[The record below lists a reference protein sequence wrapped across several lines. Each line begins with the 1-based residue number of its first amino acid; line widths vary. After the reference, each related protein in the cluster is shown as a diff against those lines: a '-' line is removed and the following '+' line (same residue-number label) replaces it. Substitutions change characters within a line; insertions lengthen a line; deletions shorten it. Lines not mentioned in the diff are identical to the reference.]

1 MIKKLIPRNIDTG
14 LLAFL
19 AIYNLPSGWAPY
31 SIVVDRVLYF
41 SISLNPLTGLY
52 IADYLLAS
60 ALMIAIAKRH
70 RTPLPAVL
78 ASTPVFI
85 YLTAE
90 LTDSIALL
98 PLASVPMILSLYPV
112 ARRIGAIAILRALAA
127 VILIFEAIAIA
138 SALTYFATGARS
150 PPIEY
155 IAARE
160 RQLWALAEWMGIG
173 LVIAASIMWLI
184 LKAIGRSHPLE
195 TENNNRSNE
204 KIAGE
209 RTPSILENPK
219 IIIPA
224 SIALVAILVI
234 LPHLPTVNPEG
245 KPVSVDTYFYTG
257 AMLRADKYGLEKALK
272 AYYPERPLHILA
284 IYQLYRLVG
293 DPILLMD
300 IIHPIASLSLLTIS
314 SYIVALRKHGPRAAG
329 LTAILT
335 ASGHW
340 TLAFISGGFQSNSL
354 ALGVLLLLFALRG
367 REILAAPAIM
377 VLGGLIH
384 PWTLAVVVPAYI
396 LYLARVERAGWRP
409 ILYVA
414 LSIVLILYIADQ
426 VSTSI
431 TGVSALERLNRVAR
445 VETIPQ
451 AIAGLPSI
459 DAGDLLVYTVN
470 IFRGFQVYTWGA
482 LTVAPILILASL
494 STRRSAATAFM
505 AIAPIAMI
513 PTIHAPG
520 LVFRIYLDI
529 PLEIAAALALARV
542 RDRLLTAAAVIAILA
557 RALIFLIGHTPLEG
571 ELWERHIRI

>member
-1 MIKKLIPRNIDTG
+1 MIKKPIPRNIDTG

-31 SIVVDRVLYF
+31 NIIVDRVLYF
-41 SISLNPLTGLY
+41 STSLNPLTGLY
-52 IADYLLAS
+52 IGDYLLAS
-60 ALMIAIAKRH
+60 VLMIALAIRH

-78 ASTPVFI
+78 ASAPVFM
-85 YLTAE
+85 YLAAE
-90 LTDSIALL
+90 LTGNIALL

-112 ARRIGAIAILRALAA
+112 ARRIGVIAILRALAA
-127 VILIFEAIAIA
+127 VILIFEALAVA

-155 IAARE
+155 IVARE

-173 LVIAASIMWLI
+173 LVITASIMWLT

-195 TENNNRSNE
+195 TENNNKNSE
-204 KIAGE
+204 KITGE
-209 RTPSILENPK
+209 RTPGILENPR
-219 IIIPA
+219 IIIPV

-257 AMLRADKYGLEKALK
+257 AMLRADKYGLEKGLK

-284 IYQLYRLVG
+284 LYHLYRLVG

-329 LTAILT
+329 LTAILA

-354 ALGVLLLLFALRG
+354 ALGILLLLFALRG
-367 REILAAPAIM
+367 REILLAPAIM

-396 LYLARVERAGWRP
+396 LYLARVERAGWRL

-414 LSIVLILYIADQ
+414 LSIVLILYTADQ

-513 PTIHAPG
+513 PTISNPG

-542 RDRLLTAAAVIAILA
+542 RDRLLIATVVTATLA
-557 RALIFLIGHTPLEG
+557 RALIFLMGHTPLEG